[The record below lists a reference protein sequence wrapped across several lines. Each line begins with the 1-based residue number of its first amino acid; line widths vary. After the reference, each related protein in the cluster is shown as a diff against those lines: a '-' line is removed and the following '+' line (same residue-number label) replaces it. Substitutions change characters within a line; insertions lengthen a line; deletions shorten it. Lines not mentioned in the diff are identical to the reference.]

1 MADRGTVADRIYSPR
16 VASIHRIRTKM
27 HADYTSHV
35 RIGCLVVESSLSVC
49 LHVGDTLEIAAQC
62 AIAKADIPA
71 FERALA
77 QLKPYYFDL
86 E

>member
-1 MADRGTVADRIYSPR
+1 M
-16 VASIHRIRTKM
+16 KM

-35 RIGCLVVESSLSVC
+35 RLECLVVEPRFSDS